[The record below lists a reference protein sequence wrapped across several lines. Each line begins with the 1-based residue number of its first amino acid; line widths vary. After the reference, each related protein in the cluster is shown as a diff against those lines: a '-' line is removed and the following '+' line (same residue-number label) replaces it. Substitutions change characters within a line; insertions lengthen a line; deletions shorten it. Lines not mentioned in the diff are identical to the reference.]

1 MRIIL
6 ALLFLALSNQLWA
19 ADITFVD
26 AGVKA
31 LCVANWDTSG
41 DGELSE
47 EEAAAVVVSQK
58 MPSKFGG

>member
-26 AGVKA
+26 AGGKA

-41 DGELSE
+41 GSGSRS
-47 EEAAAVVVSQK
+47 ATAAVVVSQK
-58 MPSKFGG
+58 MPLKFGG